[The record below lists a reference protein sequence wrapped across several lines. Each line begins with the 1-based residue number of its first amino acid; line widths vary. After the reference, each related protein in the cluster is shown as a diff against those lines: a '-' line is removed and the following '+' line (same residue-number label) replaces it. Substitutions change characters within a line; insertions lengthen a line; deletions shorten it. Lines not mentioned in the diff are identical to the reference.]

1 MTSQINYLKEPFI
14 YAQSLDNSGNTECWV
29 ISLDLV
35 AKKVTPSESDVK
47 SILNTIDSV
56 RSEGRV
62 WSIGNQNVRFYV
74 LLDGACV
81 VRIKPVDLD
90 ASGRFSYIQIVANNY
105 SEIRVMAADAL
116 SNIADITSRRTDGSE
131 VTIANRFKNILRLPR
146 WFIFIHMCL
155 FSRRVL
161 ND

>member
-14 YAQSLDNSGNTECWV
+14 YAQSLDNSGNTECWA
-29 ISLDLV
+29 ISPDLV
-35 AKKVTPSESDVK
+35 AKKITPSETDIK

-62 WSIGNQNVRFYV
+62 WSIGNDYVKFYV
-74 LLDGACV
+74 LLNGACV
-81 VRIKPVDLD
+81 VRIKPLDLD
-90 ASGRFSYIQIVANNY
+90 ASGRSSYIQIVANNF
-105 SEIRVMAADAL
+105 SETRLMAAEAL
-116 SNIADITSRRTDGSE
+116 SNVSDITYRRTDGSE
-131 VTIANRFKNILRLPR
+131 VTIAARFKKILRLPR

-155 FSRRVL
+155 FSRRVF